1 MAHLRLFANLRELAG
16 ASTVEIP
23 GDTVQQVLDEASA
36 RFGTGFRE
44 SLDTARVWVNGEPA
58 DPNGAVGADDEV
70 AVLPPVSGGSEDPM
84 WFLAPLGVA
93 ALLLLA
99 NISPEPVWFLS
110 ALVAAGAVWAWDL
123 AAWGRMNPEAV
134 RVPLLVA
141 VLAGVLVTYA
151 SAVGGSGT
159 AGLGVAVAIA
169 VIVVLLQAL
178 LRPEARD
185 VVDVAAAASTAVIA
199 ALGTGSLVLARI
211 FTAQGQD
218 WVWAFLAMM
227 VAARAVSGFLATTDR
242 NSLIDPLSGSVIAAV
257 VTGIGVGLLVGL
269 NGFAMFLVA
278 IVVSVGMITGAA
290 FSSLLRTGDVY
301 FTGRLPGMLS
311 DVGVMVTSA
320 VLFLPIAKLLLT

>member
-16 ASTVEIP
+16 ASTVDVP
-23 GDTVQQVLDEASA
+23 GDTVQQVLDEAVA
-36 RFGTGFRE
+36 RFGERFRE
-44 SLDTARVWVNGEPA
+44 SLPTARVWVNGEPA
-58 DPNGAVGADDEV
+58 DLAGTVGVDDEV
-70 AVLPPVSGGSEDPM
+70 AILPPVSGGSEDPM
-84 WFLAPLGVA
+84 WYLAPLGVA

-99 NISPEPVWFLS
+99 NIPADPVWFLT
-110 ALVAAGAVWAWDL
+110 ALVAAGGVWAWDL
-123 AAWGRMNPEAV
+123 ATWGRINPEAV
-134 RVPLLVA
+134 RIPLLIS

-169 VIVVLLQAL
+169 VIVVLSQAL

-185 VVDVAAAASTAVIA
+185 VVDLAAAASVSVVA

-211 FTAQGQD
+211 FTQQGQD

-227 VAARAVSGFLATTDR
+227 AVARAVSGFLATTDR
-242 NSLIDPLSGSVIAAV
+242 NGLIDPLSGSVIAAV
-257 VTGIGVGLLVGL
+257 VVGIGVGLLVGL

-278 IVVSVGMITGAA
+278 IVVSVGMITGGA

-301 FTGRLPGMLS
+301 FTGRLPGLLS
-311 DVGVMVTSA
+311 DVGVLVTSA
-320 VLFLPIAKLLLT
+320 VLFLPIAKLLLA